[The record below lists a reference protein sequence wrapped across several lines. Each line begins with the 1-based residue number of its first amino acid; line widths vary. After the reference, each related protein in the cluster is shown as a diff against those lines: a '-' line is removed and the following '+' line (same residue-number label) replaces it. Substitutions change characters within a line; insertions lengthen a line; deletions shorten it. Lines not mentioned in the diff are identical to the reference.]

1 MIPVQIHGFE
11 TRVLQ
16 IPLVAPFQTSFGT
29 QETRELIMV
38 RAVTADAEGWGECVT
53 MPQPWYSEEYTE
65 GAWDVLHRFVY
76 PRLLAEDGVRPDQV
90 AHLLRHVVGHRMV
103 KASVELALVDA
114 ALQVTGESLASHL
127 GATRTTVPS
136 GVSVGIMATI
146 DELVS
151 TVGGYVDEGY
161 QRIKIK
167 IKPGWDVEPTRVLRE
182 TFGAGL
188 VLQVDAN
195 AAYGLED
202 IRIMRQL
209 DELGLLLIE
218 QPLGEDDL
226 RQHAVLAAQ
235 IETPVCLDE
244 SITSAKITA
253 DAISMGAAQ
262 VINVKAGRV
271 GGYLEAVRIQEV
283 AMAHGV
289 PAWCGG
295 MLETGVGRA
304 ANAALA
310 ALPGFTLPGDI
321 SASGRFYAQDIT
333 DPFVLEDGYI
343 RVPTGPGLGVV
354 VDQDRLDAVTVKKE
368 WVAAPA

>member
-1 MIPVQIHGFE
+1 MIPVQLRGFE

-16 IPLVAPFQTSFGT
+16 LPLVAPFQTSFGT

-53 MPQPWYSEEYTE
+53 MPQPWYSPEYTD

-76 PRLLAEDGVRPDQV
+76 PLLLSDPSVRPDQV
-90 AHLLRHVVGHRMV
+90 SHLLSHIVGHRMV
-103 KASVELALVDA
+103 KASVELALLDA

-127 GATRTTVPS
+127 GATRTRVPS
-136 GVSVGIMATI
+136 GVSVGIMGTI
-146 DELVS
+146 DELVTS
-151 TVGGYVDEGY
+151 VGGYLDEGY

-182 TFGAGL
+182 TFGSDL

-195 AAYGLED
+195 AAYGLAD
-202 IRIMRQL
+202 VRVMRQL

-226 RQHAVLAAQ
+226 RQHALLAAQ
-235 IETPVCLDE
+235 LETPICLDE

-253 DAISMGAAQ
+253 DAIAMGAAQ

-283 AMAHGV
+283 ATAHGV
-289 PAWCGG
+289 PVWCGG

-310 ALPGFTLPGDI
+310 ALPGFTMTGDI
-321 SASGRFYAQDIT
+321 SASSRFYAQDIT
-333 DPFVLEDGYI
+333 EPFVLEDGHI
-343 RVPTGPGLGVV
+343 AVPSGPGLGV
-354 VDQDRLDAVTVKKE
+354 AVNQEHLEAFTVRKE
-368 WVAAPA
+368 WVAA